1 MNIRFPKPSD
11 LPSIAVV
18 LDETELFPKEM
29 LEEMIMPFFEDPLHP
44 DKWFVCEDDEQRVV
58 GFAYC
63 RPEPLTVSTWNLLAI
78 GVRPEHQG
86 QKFGATMLQYIE
98 QALASER
105 LLIVETSSLDSFART
120 RAFYTRCGYDLVATI
135 PDYWEA
141 GDGKVIFSK
150 RLS

>member
-1 MNIRFPKPSD
+1 MNIRFPKQSD
-11 LPSIAVV
+11 LPSIALV

-29 LEEMIMPFFEDPLHP
+29 LEEMITPFFDDPHQQ
-44 DKWFVCEDDEQRVV
+44 DQWFVCEDEEQRVV

-63 RPEPLTVSTWNLLAI
+63 RPEPLTVGTWNLLAI
-78 GVRPEHQG
+78 GVRPQYQG
-86 QKFGATMLQYIE
+86 RKFGAALMQHIE
-98 QALASER
+98 QALAAER

-135 PDYWEA
+135 PDYWDA

-150 RLS
+150 HLG